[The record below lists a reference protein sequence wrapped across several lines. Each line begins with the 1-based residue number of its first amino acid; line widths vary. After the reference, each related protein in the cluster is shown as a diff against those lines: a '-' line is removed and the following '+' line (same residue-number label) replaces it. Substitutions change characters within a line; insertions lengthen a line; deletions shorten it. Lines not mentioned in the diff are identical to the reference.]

1 MEQRHTLTSWSFWAL
16 PAGWSL
22 NQVLPWICLLVVVS
36 ATAYGLQRAAA
47 SMVPSA
53 TADQLDGSYQSLG
66 GHEIREQR
74 GAFPQAGSTSSTGVV
89 VITGQNARTG
99 DRIQV
104 ECMTASDRIASNPLL
119 VELKDLDEVAAQVC
133 NVANAPAVRR

>member
-1 MEQRHTLTSWSFWAL
+1 MDRRHTRTSPWFWVP

-22 NQVLPWICLLVVVS
+22 SRVLPWIFLLVVVS
-36 ATAYGLQRAAA
+36 ATAYGIQRAAT
-47 SMVPSA
+47 SMVPSV
-53 TADQLDGSYQSLG
+53 TADQLDESYLSLR
-66 GHEIREQR
+66 GHEIRQQR
-74 GAFPQAGSTSSTGVV
+74 GASPQAGSTSSTGVV

-104 ECMTASDRIASNPLL
+104 ECMTASDRIASKTLL
-119 VELKDLDEVAAQVC
+119 VELKDLDEVAAQAC